1 MYSWNRSQRWS
12 MSNPPAAGA
21 AARARSVL
29 STCLA
34 TAVGKGASRHFI
46 EEFTSVEGIF
56 RVLRDSATQRTIA
69 VMDAIPPSESP
80 FDDVPRDRLRSVA
93 VRLQAPYFILT
104 NLRRV
109 VSYRTDGVL
118 KRLPDEQHTV
128 GWHAAADVRTVEDA
142 EGSGMQIAIISALRQ
157 AIHWLDIDESLR
169 PEQRVT
175 DASAFF
181 SERVLALFDDLV
193 SCCEPGP
200 QHRDATLRLGTSVL
214 AYVLMHVRDRQNL
227 DRLSLPYGLGS
238 ARLMT
243 DLVGAYFRQ
252 ARRLGHTMLPE
263 SVEDVIILPHRE
275 GVFRMTLS
283 DLINF
288 LHRFDPERLSD
299 NELHRAVDAVLQ
311 RCSRIARASVPTID
325 ALDLALRMVVHSR
338 QNRDLL
344 EHDRVRLL
352 EIGQTQGLASVR
364 HLLMSHGV
372 PCEARVY
379 ARTAEDERAIVLRSS
394 GRIGIDADVQ
404 ILRETRSVRSPWDL
418 VVATTTDV
426 RERHR
431 LRLLLERLPLDP
443 DGVIVLFLPISALH
457 DERYSSIRA
466 TLAARFSIEW
476 LVVSD
481 AEALA
486 EPDTGVCFIVARQ
499 ASDDDADHPARCVYL
514 RRPIAAFFPSSRA
527 SRDLEHDRLKALDT
541 FVSYLDASRHG
552 KLNDEAVVRMVP
564 QEHLRRDTL
573 WEDFLVPP
581 DVLSSILAKTLTR
594 VRPLRTL
601 ADVSGGLRTGAFDV
615 FAPDTQAIAAE
626 DLENTYWQ
634 RMRDDGSVVDN
645 YVLTSGD
652 DVESMCGL
660 PRTDRRLL
668 LLPRDRGQMAGSNV
682 QTRLDRAEREGV
694 HLRTSVRGNDPWWHI
709 QPPDPPHLVIPK
721 QQAQRWVVAVNTLD
735 AYASDSFVCIRLAQ
749 PEKSERIALWMNST
763 MGLFMS
769 ELLRPDV
776 HVQSITVRD
785 AQEFPI
791 ADNTILSAIDPSS
804 YTSLSRRRVSTLD
817 DEFGAL
823 SYDSIRP
830 ETILR
835 DRRKLDTQIMTEL
848 LGLTDEEQRWVYRF
862 AYAWWSRTSSVR
874 HIANAIV
881 HDLERQLRL
890 RRLNTWYWPRIEQLP
905 IGNRRQIVLGSQ
917 ADSVDISPTMFGW
930 QVRIGV
936 EGQDMVL
943 DTTTDEEAQIIGLFV
958 RLGTTA
964 LEIPSDS
971 VLIAEVLPSLRTFV
985 ESIEQHLSTVLPG
998 YPDDLRA
1005 DIRSAVASAICAR

>member
-1 MYSWNRSQRWS
+1 
-12 MSNPPAAGA
+12 
-21 AARARSVL
+21 
-29 STCLA
+29 
-34 TAVGKGASRHFI
+34 
-46 EEFTSVEGIF
+46 
-56 RVLRDSATQRTIA
+56 
-69 VMDAIPPSESP
+69 
-80 FDDVPRDRLRSVA
+80 
-93 VRLQAPYFILT
+93 
-104 NLRRV
+104 
-109 VSYRTDGVL
+109 
-118 KRLPDEQHTV
+118 
-128 GWHAAADVRTVEDA
+128 
-142 EGSGMQIAIISALRQ
+142 
-157 AIHWLDIDESLR
+157 
-169 PEQRVT
+169 
-175 DASAFF
+175 
-181 SERVLALFDDLV
+181 
-193 SCCEPGP
+193 
-200 QHRDATLRLGTSVL
+200 
-214 AYVLMHVRDRQNL
+214 
-227 DRLSLPYGLGS
+227 
-238 ARLMT
+238 
-243 DLVGAYFRQ
+243 
-252 ARRLGHTMLPE
+252 
-263 SVEDVIILPHRE
+263 
-275 GVFRMTLS
+275 
-283 DLINF
+283 
-288 LHRFDPERLSD
+288 
-299 NELHRAVDAVLQ
+299 
-311 RCSRIARASVPTID
+311 
-325 ALDLALRMVVHSR
+325 
-338 QNRDLL
+338 
-344 EHDRVRLL
+344 
-352 EIGQTQGLASVR
+352 
-364 HLLMSHGV
+364 
-372 PCEARVY
+372 
-379 ARTAEDERAIVLRSS
+379 LRSS

-418 VVATTTDV
+418 VVATTTDI

-457 DERYSSIRA
+457 DERYASVRA

-564 QEHLRRDTL
+564 QDHLRRDTI

-581 DVLSSILAKTLTR
+581 DVLSSILAKTLLR
-594 VRPLRTL
+594 VRPLRTI

-634 RMRDDGSVVDN
+634 RVQDDGSVVDN

-652 DVESMCGL
+652 DVESMSGL

-668 LLPRDRGQMAGSNV
+668 LIPRDRAPMAGSNV

-709 QPPDPPHLVIPK
+709 QPPEPPHLVIPK
-721 QQAQRWVVAVNTLD
+721 QQAQRWVVSVNTLQ
-735 AYASDSFVCIRLAQ
+735 AFASDAFVCIRLDQ
-749 PEKSERIALWMNST
+749 PEMAERIALWMNST

-791 ADNTILSAIDPSS
+791 ADEAILSTIDPSPF
-804 YTSLSRRRVSTLD
+804 TSLSRRRVSTLD
-817 DEFGAL
+817 DEFGAV

-835 DRRKLDTQIMTEL
+835 DRRKLDAQIMTEL

-874 HIANAIV
+874 HIANSIV
-881 HDLERQLRL
+881 YDLERQLRL
-890 RRLNTWYWPRIEQLP
+890 RRLSTWYWPRIEQLP
-905 IGNRRQIVLGSQ
+905 IGNRREIVLGSH
-917 ADSVDISPTMFGW
+917 ADSVETNPTMFGW
-930 QVRIGV
+930 QVRIAIG
-936 EGQDMVL
+936 GQDMVL
-943 DTTTDEEAQIIGLFV
+943 DTTTDEEAEIISLFV
-958 RLGTTA
+958 RLGATA
-964 LEIPSDS
+964 LEIPSDA

-985 ESIEQHLSTVLPG
+985 ESIEQHLNAVLPS

-1005 DIRSAVASAICAR
+1005 EIRSAVASAICAR

>member
-1 MYSWNRSQRWS
+1 
-12 MSNPPAAGA
+12 MSSPPAAAA
-21 AARARSVL
+21 AARTRNVL

-34 TAVGKGASRHFI
+34 TAIGKGATRHI
-46 EEFTSVEGIF
+46 IDEFTSVEGTF
-56 RVLRDSATQRTIA
+56 RVLRDAATMRAIA
-69 VMDAIPPSESP
+69 VIDSIPPSESP

-93 VRLQAPYFILT
+93 VRLQAPYFIVT

-109 VSYRTDGVL
+109 VSYRTEGVL

-128 GWHAAADVRTVEDA
+128 GWHAAADVRSVEDA
-142 EGSGMQIAIISALRQ
+142 EGSGMQMGIISALRQ
-157 AIHWLDIDESLR
+157 AIQWLDIDASLR

-181 SERVLALFDDLV
+181 SERVLSLFDDLV
-193 SCCEPGP
+193 SCCEPGS
-200 QHRDATLRLGTSVL
+200 QQRDATLRLGTSIL
-214 AYVLMHVRDRQNL
+214 AYVLMQVRDRQNL

-263 SVEDVIILPHRE
+263 SVEDVVILPHRD

-288 LHRFDPERLSD
+288 LHRFDPERLTDS
-299 NELHRAVDAVLQ
+299 ELHRAVDAVLQ

-325 ALDLALRMVVHSR
+325 ALDLALRMVMHSR
-338 QNRDLL
+338 QQRDVL
-344 EHDRVRLL
+344 EHDRLRLL
-352 EIGQTQGLASVR
+352 EIGQTQGLASIR
-364 HLLMSHGV
+364 HLLMSHGIT
-372 PCEARVY
+372 CEARVY
-379 ARTAEDERAIVLRSS
+379 ARNAEDERAIVLRSS

-418 VVATTTDV
+418 VVATTTDP

-457 DERYSSIRA
+457 DERYASVRT
-466 TLAARFSIEW
+466 TLASRFSIEW

-499 ASDDDADHPARCVYL
+499 ASNDDADHPARCVYL

-541 FVSYLDASRHG
+541 FVGYLDASRHG
-552 KLNDEAVVRMVP
+552 KLNDEAVVRMVA
-564 QEHLRRDTL
+564 QDHLRRDTI

-581 DVLSSILAKTLTR
+581 DVLSSILSKTLSR
-594 VRPLRTL
+594 VRPLSRL
-601 ADVSGGLRTGAFDV
+601 AEVSGGLRTGAFDV
-615 FAPDTQAIAAE
+615 FAPDTQTIASE

-634 RMRDDGSVVDN
+634 RVQDDGSIVDN
-645 YVLTSGD
+645 YVLTTRD
-652 DVESMCGL
+652 DVESMSGL
-660 PRTDRRLL
+660 PRIDRRLL
-668 LLPRDRGQMAGSNV
+668 LIPNDRSQFAGSNV

-694 HLRTSVRGNDPWWHI
+694 HLRTSVRANSPWWHI
-709 QPPDPPHLVIPK
+709 QPPEPPHLVIPK
-721 QQAQRWVVAVNTLD
+721 QQAQRWVVSVNTLK
-735 AYASDSFVCIRLAQ
+735 AYASDAFVCIRLQRPDDA
-749 PEKSERIALWMNST
+749 ERIALWMNST
-763 MGLFMS
+763 MGLFLS
-769 ELLRPDV
+769 ELLRPDM

-791 ADNTILSAIDPSS
+791 ADEAILASIDPSHFS
-804 YTSLSRRRVSTLD
+804 SLARRRVSTLD
-817 DEFGAL
+817 DEFGAI

-835 DRRKLDTQIMTEL
+835 DRRKLDAHIMADL

-862 AYAWWSRTSSVR
+862 AYAWWSRTSNVR

-881 HDLERQLRL
+881 YDLERQHRL
-890 RRLNTWYWPRIEQLP
+890 RRLGTWYWPRIEQLP
-905 IGNRRQIVLGSQ
+905 IGHRREIIL
-917 ADSVDISPTMFGW
+917 DSSAEAVEVSPTMFGW
-930 QVRIGV
+930 QVRITASNEDLVFDAATG
-936 EGQDMVL
+936 
-943 DTTTDEEAQIIGLFV
+943 EEAEIIGLFM
-958 RLGTTA
+958 RLGA
-964 LEIPSDS
+964 VSMEIPTDT
-971 VLIAEVLPSLRTFV
+971 VLIAEVLPALRSFV
-985 ESIEQHLSTVLPG
+985 ESIERHLTTVLPG
-998 YPDDLRA
+998 YPDDLRK
-1005 DIRSAVASAICAR
+1005 DIRRAVASAVCAH

>member
-1 MYSWNRSQRWS
+1 MANHVTPNSVVH
-12 MSNPPAAGA
+12 
-21 AARARSVL
+21 ARQVIV
-29 STCLA
+29 TCLA
-34 TAVGKGASRHFI
+34 SAVGKGASKHTI
-46 EEFTSVEGIF
+46 EDFTSVEGTF
-56 RVLRDSATQRTIA
+56 RVLRETASQRIVA
-69 VMDAIPPSESP
+69 VVDAIPPTESP

-93 VRLQAPYFILT
+93 ARLQAPYFILT

-128 GWHAAADVRTVEDA
+128 GWHTAADVRSVEDA
-142 EGSGMQIAIISALRQ
+142 EGSGMQIGIIAALRQ
-157 AIHWLDIDESLR
+157 AIQWLDIDESLR
-169 PEQRVT
+169 PEQRVA

-181 SERVLALFDDLV
+181 SERVLSMLDDLV

-200 QHRDATLRLGTSVL
+200 VQRDATLRLGTSVL

-252 ARRLGHTMLPE
+252 ARRMGHTMLPE
-263 SVEDVIILPHRE
+263 SVEDVQILPHRD

-288 LHRFDPERLSD
+288 LHRFDPERLTD

-311 RCSRIARASVPTID
+311 RCARIARASVPTID
-325 ALDLALRMVVHSR
+325 ALDLALRMVAHSR
-338 QNRDLL
+338 ERRDVN
-344 EHDRVRLL
+344 EHDRHRLL

-364 HLLMSHGV
+364 HLLMSDSL
-372 PCEARVY
+372 PSEARVY

-418 VVATTTDV
+418 VIATTTDV

-443 DGVIVLFLPISALH
+443 DAAVVLFLPISALH
-457 DERYSSIRA
+457 DERYEGVRA
-466 TLAARFSIEW
+466 SLMARFSIEW

-486 EPDTGVCFIVARQ
+486 EPDTGVCLIVARQ
-499 ASDDDADHPARCVYL
+499 TSHDDDENPARCVYL

-527 SRDLEHDRLKALDT
+527 SRDLENDRLRALDS
-541 FVSYLDASRHG
+541 FVSYLDASRFG
-552 KLNDEAVVRMVP
+552 RLNDEAVVRMVP
-564 QEHLRRDTL
+564 QDHLRRNSV
-573 WEDFLVPP
+573 WEDYLVPP
-581 DVLSSILAKTLTR
+581 DVLSSILSKTLSR
-594 VRPLRTL
+594 IRPLSTL
-601 ADVSGGLRTGAFDV
+601 ADVSGGLRTGAYDV
-615 FAPDTQAIAAE
+615 FAPDTQMIAAE

-634 RMRDDGSVVDN
+634 RILDNGSVVDN
-645 YVLTSGD
+645 YVLTNAD
-652 DVESMCGL
+652 DVDSMYGL

-668 LLPRDRGQMAGSNV
+668 LIPKDRSQIAGTNV
-682 QTRLDRAEREGV
+682 LTRLERAEREGV
-694 HLRTSVRGNDPWWHI
+694 HLRTSVRNNDRWWHI

-721 QQAQRWVVAVNTLD
+721 QQAQRWIVSVNTLNAYVSD
-735 AYASDSFVCIRLAQ
+735 AFVCVTLAKPQ
-749 PEKSERIALWMNST
+749 QAEQIALWMNST
-763 MGLFMS
+763 MGLFLS
-769 ELLRPDV
+769 ELLRQDV

-791 ADNTILSAIDPSS
+791 ADDALLNALDPSVFMG
-804 YTSLSRRRVSTLD
+804 LARRRVGTLD
-817 DEFGAL
+817 HEFGAV

-835 DRRKLDTQIMTEL
+835 DRRKLDAFIMTEL
-848 LGLTDEEQRWVYRF
+848 LGLNEEEQRWIYRF
-862 AYAWWSRTSSVR
+862 AYAWWSRTSNVR

-881 HDLERQLRL
+881 YDLERQHKLRPL
-890 RRLNTWYWPRIEQLP
+890 RSWYWPRIDQLP
-905 IGNRRQIVLGSQ
+905 SSHRREILLEGT
-917 ADSVDISPTMFGW
+917 ADSVEVSPTMFGW
-930 QVRIGV
+930 QVKIT
-936 EGQDMVL
+936 GQNDDLVI
-943 DTTTDEEAQIIGLFV
+943 DTATGEEADIIELFV
-958 RLGTTA
+958 RLGATYM
-964 LEIPSDS
+964 EIPSDAI
-971 VLIAEVLPSLRTFV
+971 LIAEALPMLRLTV
-985 ESIEQHLSTVLPG
+985 ETIEERLGAALSAFPG
-998 YPDDLRA
+998 DLRMS
-1005 DIRSAVASAICAR
+1005 IRGAVASAICAR